1 MHHAEIMRS
10 VIGVRPQTCPWRVFD
25 HPLVA
30 DVLAVR
36 SARKSRALPST
47 ADIPVRVLAGV
58 IEYDRALNAARC
70 DKMDRERR
78 KREAERKKH
87 ESR

>member
-1 MHHAEIMRS
+1 M
-10 VIGVRPQTCPWRVFD
+10 
-25 HPLVA
+25 
-30 DVLAVR
+30 
-36 SARKSRALPST
+36 PST
-47 ADIPVRVLAGV
+47 ADIPARVLAGV

-87 ESR
+87 EGR